1 MKRVNTSLFSTRLRA
16 LPIAL
21 LLAGAM
27 VPAGAAATCNVAIVN
42 QRTVVTATVV
52 LGLSES
58 CSAPIAAFP
67 PPFTCETEV
76 LGQRSG
82 GYQSF
87 HQYDTGMPDLA
98 ECTTQDSIV
107 VCYADGQ
114 APPSDVAF
122 ECKAEIH
129 RALLDLLPATA
140 TSACGCAS
148 LKNAGG

>member
-1 MKRVNTSLFSTRLRA
+1 MKRVDTPRFSARLRA
-16 LPIAL
+16 LPMAL

-27 VPAGAAATCNVAIVN
+27 VPAGAAATCNVEIIN

-67 PPFTCETEV
+67 SPFTCETEV
-76 LGQRSG
+76 LGLRSG
-82 GYQSF
+82 GNDSF
-87 HQYDTGMPDLA
+87 HQYDSGMPDLA
-98 ECTTQDSIV
+98 ECTTQDEIV

-129 RALLDLLPATA
+129 RALLDLFPATA

-148 LKNAGG
+148 LKSTGR